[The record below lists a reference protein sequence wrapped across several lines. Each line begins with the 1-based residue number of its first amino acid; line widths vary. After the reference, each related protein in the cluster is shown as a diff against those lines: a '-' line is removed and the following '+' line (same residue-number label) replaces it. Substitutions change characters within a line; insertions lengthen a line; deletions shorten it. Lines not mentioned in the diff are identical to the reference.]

1 MDALYHGDRRP
12 ARYHSPLMPER
23 PNILWICTDQQ
34 RRDTLGCAG
43 NPFVRTPHLDALAA
57 GGVRFDRCFVQN
69 PLCAPSRASFLTGR
83 YPRTTRMRQNG
94 QTIPAD
100 ELMVTRLL
108 ADAGYHC
115 GLVGKLHTGATD
127 AAAGFISEERRDDGY
142 HYFQWSPKPFPDW
155 RDPEDY
161 SATNAYAHWLIERGV
176 PYPYRD
182 HPFKGSR
189 FVQVGIEEAH
199 HQTTWCAEKTIAFIQ
214 ANAGSGRPWL
224 LSMNPFDPH
233 HPFDPPAD
241 YLARY
246 LDRLDQ
252 IPLPAYRPGELDDKP
267 VFQRRFHE
275 VGAYNVPGAFRYGH
289 LTDRN
294 HRLVRAAYWAMV
306 DLIDVQVGRIL
317 DALEQTGQRDRTLVI
332 FTSDHGEMLGDHGIY
347 LKGPFFYE
355 QAVGVPLVVS
365 LPGTV
370 GGGRTTDA
378 LIEAADL
385 APTLAEAAGMPVP
398 AGMQG
403 RSWWPQLTGEEP
415 IAAQR
420 EDVYSEYYNSSIMF
434 ADPEM
439 RANLTMVRTDRHK
452 LVVAHG
458 RGEGE
463 LYDLQQDPEEAIN
476 RFFDPDYRE
485 AKLDMLSRLTDRMA
499 FTADP
504 LPERRARW

>member
-1 MDALYHGDRRP
+1 MQVLYHGVGP
-12 ARYHSPLMPER
+12 AAGALSFSPMPER

-176 PYPYRD
+176 PYPYRAA
-182 HPFKGSR
+182 PFKGSR
-189 FVQVGIEEAH
+189 FVQVGIDEAH

-233 HPFDPPAD
+233 HPFDPPAY

-246 LDRLDQ
+246 LDRLDE
-252 IPLPAYRPGELDDKP
+252 IPAPRVPARRAGRQARLPA
-267 VFQRRFHE
+267 
-275 VGAYNVPGAFRYGH
+275 
-289 LTDRN
+289 
-294 HRLVRAAYWAMV
+294 
-306 DLIDVQVGRIL
+306 
-317 DALEQTGQRDRTLVI
+317 AL
-332 FTSDHGEMLGDHGIY
+332 
-347 LKGPFFYE
+347 P
-355 QAVGVPLVVS
+355 
-365 LPGTV
+365 
-370 GGGRTTDA
+370 
-378 LIEAADL
+378 
-385 APTLAEAAGMPVP
+385 
-398 AGMQG
+398 
-403 RSWWPQLTGEEP
+403 
-415 IAAQR
+415 
-420 EDVYSEYYNSSIMF
+420 
-434 ADPEM
+434 
-439 RANLTMVRTDRHK
+439 
-452 LVVAHG
+452 
-458 RGEGE
+458 
-463 LYDLQQDPEEAIN
+463 
-476 RFFDPDYRE
+476 
-485 AKLDMLSRLTDRMA
+485 
-499 FTADP
+499 
-504 LPERRARW
+504 